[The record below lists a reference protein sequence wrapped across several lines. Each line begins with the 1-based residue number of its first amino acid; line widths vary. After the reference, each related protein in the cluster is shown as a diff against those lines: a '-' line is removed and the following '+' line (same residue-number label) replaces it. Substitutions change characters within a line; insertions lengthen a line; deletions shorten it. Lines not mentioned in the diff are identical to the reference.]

1 MKQKG
6 VVVVVQARRR
16 PVPKDDKVLFRSKIS
31 PGYLVLSFFRL
42 GQSKEGVS
50 PRRFCREWK
59 VEELKESDGRSTL
72 ICS

>member
-1 MKQKG
+1 VKQKG
-6 VVVVVQARRR
+6 VVVVQARRR

-42 GQSKEGVS
+42 GQSKGVS